1 MKLDKIDIL
10 ILKFINKYSDISKSE
25 ILNKFPENNYST
37 MYRMEKLLK
46 KEYRVAVRDIVFPI
60 ENSSYINEIYET
72 STDENTGISK
82 NKPLSI
88 YIITDLGKS
97 TLQNLN
103 FEKKE
108 NFKTNFYKFFLEFMR
123 SIVCPIIVAIITTLI
138 AIKFLK

>member
-60 ENSSYINEIYET
+60 ENSNYIEEIYET
-72 STDENTGISK
+72 STDETTGISK

>member
-10 ILKFINKYSDISKSE
+10 ILKFINKYSNISKSK

-46 KEYRVAVRDIVFPI
+46 KEYRVAVRDIVLPI
-60 ENSSYINEIYET
+60 ENSNYIEEIYET

-108 NFKTNFYKFFLEFMR
+108 IFKANVYKLFLESMR

>member
-60 ENSSYINEIYET
+60 ENSNYIEEIYET
-72 STDENTGISK
+72 STDETTGISK

-123 SIVCPIIVAIITTLI
+123 AIVCPIIVAIITTLI